1 MPLCLHSTSCLARNS
16 DSGWLQC
23 SQSLSQFLDIHA
35 SFENDALNIGALQC
49 RPAPPRQRTWC
60 FFDSGC
66 RGVVRVQ
73 ARIILHHGEVKRP
86 GHQQTF
92 QSFTPPMLD
101 PKNRLLI
108 ALIAQD
114 VRAREAAMPR
124 VSSQTQEWTCF
135 GIIVQCLRLGL
146 GLGWW
151 WWWWCFLR
159 LMLLIVAMAVA
170 SLQMHR
176 CSCRF
181 GREWF
186 RCQMYRGYLLPT

>member
-1 MPLCLHSTSCLARNS
+1 MPSEEKTTDGYVKCIDELATAACPCAFTLPAVSRETRTVAGYNVASHCPSFSTSMHHSRTTCS
-16 DSGWLQC
+16 TSGHC
-23 SQSLSQFLDIHA
+23 NVD
-35 SFENDALNIGALQC
+35 
-49 RPAPPRQRTWC
+49 RPHRGKGHGV

-73 ARIILHHGEVKRP
+73 ARIILHHGEVKRL

-101 PKNRLLI
+101 LKDRLLI

-124 VSSQTQEWTCF
+124 VSSQTQEWTFF
-135 GIIVQCLRLGL
+135 GIIVQCL

-159 LMLLIVAMAVA
+159 LMLLIVAMAVS
-170 SLQMHR
+170 SLQMH
-176 CSCRF
+176 CV
-181 GREWF
+181 
-186 RCQMYRGYLLPT
+186 